1 MLVEKVIGNIN
12 DERFKNKNVD
22 YVDIEWHE
30 AFKKLHKKTSQGGI
44 EVGIKLDNDILT
56 RGLRQGDILAMN
68 EDNIIAVNIP
78 KDKALVVKVDDTH
91 LVPKV
96 CYEIG
101 NRHATL
107 FEGSNHN
114 EFITTQ
120 SKNKLDAGFAAA
132 FGGAPDRYFSAP
144 GRTEIG
150 GNHTDHQR
158 GRVLAAAVNLDTVA
172 ALPVRFRLLY
182 PTNCSIPSAPGWT
195 VCWGKAPAMC
205 CAFVRRAV

>member
-12 DERFKNKNVD
+12 YEQFKNSNID

-30 AFKKLHKKTSQGGI
+30 AFKKLHRKTSQSGI

-56 RGLRQGDILAMN
+56 RGLRQGDVLAIN
-68 EDNIIAVNIP
+68 EDNVIAVNIP

-107 FEGSNHN
+107 FEGSSHN
-114 EFITTQ
+114 EFITIYSEPMKEMLEKIGANATVEEIQ
-120 SKNKLDAGFAAA
+120 FDFNK
-132 FGGAPDRYFSAP
+132 
-144 GRTEIG
+144 
-150 GNHTDHQR
+150 
-158 GRVLAAAVNLDTVA
+158 
-172 ALPVRFRLLY
+172 
-182 PTNCSIPSAPGWT
+182 SISSSINAHHH
-195 VCWGKAPAMC
+195 
-205 CAFVRRAV
+205 

>member
-12 DERFKNKNVD
+12 DEQFKNSNID

-30 AFKKLHKKTSQGGI
+30 AFKKLHRKTSQSGI

-56 RGLRQGDILAMN
+56 RGLRQGDVLAIN
-68 EDNIIAVNIP
+68 DIP

-107 FEGSNHN
+107 FEGSSHN
-114 EFITTQ
+114 EFITIYSEPMKEMLEKIGANATVEEIQ
-120 SKNKLDAGFAAA
+120 FDFNK
-132 FGGAPDRYFSAP
+132 
-144 GRTEIG
+144 
-150 GNHTDHQR
+150 
-158 GRVLAAAVNLDTVA
+158 
-172 ALPVRFRLLY
+172 
-182 PTNCSIPSAPGWT
+182 SISSSINAHHH
-195 VCWGKAPAMC
+195 
-205 CAFVRRAV
+205 

>member
-30 AFKKLHKKTSQGGI
+30 AFKKLHKKTSQSGI

-114 EFITTQ
+114 EFITIY
-120 SKNKLDAGFAAA
+120 SEPMKEMLEKI
-132 FGGAPDRYFSAP
+132 GANVSVEEVQFDF
-144 GRTEIG
+144 
-150 GNHTDHQR
+150 DK
-158 GRVLAAAVNLDTVA
+158 
-172 ALPVRFRLLY
+172 
-182 PTNCSIPSAPGWT
+182 SISSSINSHHH
-195 VCWGKAPAMC
+195 
-205 CAFVRRAV
+205 

>member
-12 DERFKNKNVD
+12 DERFKNSNID

-107 FEGSNHN
+107 FEGNNHN
-114 EFITTQ
+114 EFITIY
-120 SKNKLDAGFAAA
+120 SEPMKEMLEKI
-132 FGGAPDRYFSAP
+132 GANVS
-144 GRTEIG
+144 
-150 GNHTDHQR
+150 
-158 GRVLAAAVNLDTVA
+158 V
-172 ALPVRFRLLY
+172 
-182 PTNCSIPSAPGWT
+182 
-195 VCWGKAPAMC
+195 
-205 CAFVRRAV
+205 

>member
-12 DERFKNKNVD
+12 DEQFKNSNID

-30 AFKKLHKKTSQGGI
+30 AFKKLHRKTSQSGI

-56 RGLRQGDILAMN
+56 RGLRQGDVLAIN
-68 EDNIIAVNIP
+68 EDNVIAVNIP

-107 FEGSNHN
+107 FEGDNHN
-114 EFITTQ
+114 EFITIYSEPMKEMLEKIGANVTVEEIQ
-120 SKNKLDAGFAAA
+120 FDFNK
-132 FGGAPDRYFSAP
+132 
-144 GRTEIG
+144 
-150 GNHTDHQR
+150 
-158 GRVLAAAVNLDTVA
+158 
-172 ALPVRFRLLY
+172 
-182 PTNCSIPSAPGWT
+182 SISSSINAHHH
-195 VCWGKAPAMC
+195 
-205 CAFVRRAV
+205 

>member
-12 DERFKNKNVD
+12 DEQFKNSNID

-30 AFKKLHKKTSQGGI
+30 AFKKLHRKTSQNGI

-56 RGLRQGDILAMN
+56 RGLRQGDVLAIN
-68 EDNIIAVNIP
+68 GDNVISVNIP

-107 FEGSNHN
+107 FEGNSHN
-114 EFITTQ
+114 EFITIYSEPMKEMLEKIGVNVTVEESQ
-120 SKNKLDAGFAAA
+120 FDFNK
-132 FGGAPDRYFSAP
+132 
-144 GRTEIG
+144 
-150 GNHTDHQR
+150 
-158 GRVLAAAVNLDTVA
+158 
-172 ALPVRFRLLY
+172 
-182 PTNCSIPSAPGWT
+182 SISSSINAHHH
-195 VCWGKAPAMC
+195 
-205 CAFVRRAV
+205 

>member
-12 DERFKNKNVD
+12 DEQFKNSNID

-30 AFKKLHKKTSQGGI
+30 AFKKLHRKTSQSGI

-56 RGLRQGDILAMN
+56 RGLRQGDVLAIN
-68 EDNIIAVNIP
+68 EDNVIAVNIP

-107 FEGSNHN
+107 FEGSSHN
-114 EFITTQ
+114 EFITIYSEPMKEMLEKIGANATVEEIQ
-120 SKNKLDAGFAAA
+120 FDFNKSIS
-132 FGGAPDRYFSAP
+132 SA
-144 GRTEIG
+144 
-150 GNHTDHQR
+150 
-158 GRVLAAAVNLDTVA
+158 
-172 ALPVRFRLLY
+172 LLY
-182 PTNCSIPSAPGWT
+182 VNNILFISSI
-195 VCWGKAPAMC
+195 K
-205 CAFVRRAV
+205 

>member
-12 DERFKNKNVD
+12 DEQFKNSNID

-30 AFKKLHKKTSQGGI
+30 AFKKLHRKTTQSGI

-56 RGLRQGDILAMN
+56 RGLRQGDVLAIN
-68 EDNIIAVNIP
+68 EDNVIAVNIP

-107 FEGSNHN
+107 FEGSSHN
-114 EFITTQ
+114 EFITIYSEPMKEMLEKIGANVTVEEIQ
-120 SKNKLDAGFAAA
+120 FDFNK
-132 FGGAPDRYFSAP
+132 
-144 GRTEIG
+144 
-150 GNHTDHQR
+150 
-158 GRVLAAAVNLDTVA
+158 
-172 ALPVRFRLLY
+172 
-182 PTNCSIPSAPGWT
+182 SISSSINAHHH
-195 VCWGKAPAMC
+195 
-205 CAFVRRAV
+205 

>member
-12 DERFKNKNVD
+12 DEQFKNSNID

-30 AFKKLHKKTSQGGI
+30 AFKKLHRKTSQSGI

-56 RGLRQGDILAMN
+56 RGLRQGDVLAIN
-68 EDNIIAVNIP
+68 EDNVIAVNIP

-107 FEGSNHN
+107 FEGSSHN
-114 EFITTQ
+114 EFITIYSEPMKEMLEKIGANVTVEEIQ
-120 SKNKLDAGFAAA
+120 FDFNK
-132 FGGAPDRYFSAP
+132 
-144 GRTEIG
+144 
-150 GNHTDHQR
+150 
-158 GRVLAAAVNLDTVA
+158 
-172 ALPVRFRLLY
+172 
-182 PTNCSIPSAPGWT
+182 SISSSINT
-195 VCWGKAPAMC
+195 HHH
-205 CAFVRRAV
+205 

>member
-12 DERFKNKNVD
+12 DERFKNKNID

-30 AFKKLHKKTSQGGI
+30 AFKKLHKKTSQSGI

-107 FEGSNHN
+107 FEGNNHN
-114 EFITTQ
+114 EFITIY
-120 SKNKLDAGFAAA
+120 SEPMKEMLEKI
-132 FGGAPDRYFSAP
+132 GANVSVEEVQFDF
-144 GRTEIG
+144 
-150 GNHTDHQR
+150 DK
-158 GRVLAAAVNLDTVA
+158 
-172 ALPVRFRLLY
+172 
-182 PTNCSIPSAPGWT
+182 SISSSINSHHH
-195 VCWGKAPAMC
+195 
-205 CAFVRRAV
+205 

>member
-12 DERFKNKNVD
+12 DEQFKNSNID

-30 AFKKLHKKTSQGGI
+30 AFKKLHRKTSQSGI

-56 RGLRQGDILAMN
+56 RGLRQGDVLAMN
-68 EDNIIAVNIP
+68 EDNVIAVNIP

-107 FEGSNHN
+107 FEGSSHN
-114 EFITTQ
+114 EFITIYSEPMKEMLEKIGANVTVEEIQ
-120 SKNKLDAGFAAA
+120 FDFNK
-132 FGGAPDRYFSAP
+132 
-144 GRTEIG
+144 
-150 GNHTDHQR
+150 
-158 GRVLAAAVNLDTVA
+158 
-172 ALPVRFRLLY
+172 
-182 PTNCSIPSAPGWT
+182 SISSSINAHLH
-195 VCWGKAPAMC
+195 
-205 CAFVRRAV
+205 

>member
-107 FEGSNHN
+107 FEGNNHN
-114 EFITTQ
+114 EFITIYSEPMKEMLEKIGANVSIEEVQ
-120 SKNKLDAGFAAA
+120 FDFNK
-132 FGGAPDRYFSAP
+132 
-144 GRTEIG
+144 
-150 GNHTDHQR
+150 
-158 GRVLAAAVNLDTVA
+158 
-172 ALPVRFRLLY
+172 
-182 PTNCSIPSAPGWT
+182 SISSSINAHHH
-195 VCWGKAPAMC
+195 
-205 CAFVRRAV
+205 

>member
-12 DERFKNKNVD
+12 DEQFKNSNID

-30 AFKKLHKKTSQGGI
+30 AFKKLHRKTSQSGI

-56 RGLRQGDILAMN
+56 RGLRQGDVLAIN
-68 EDNIIAVNIP
+68 EDNVIAVNIP

-107 FEGSNHN
+107 FEGSSHN
-114 EFITTQ
+114 EFITIYSEPIKEMLEKIGANVTVEEIQ
-120 SKNKLDAGFAAA
+120 FDFNK
-132 FGGAPDRYFSAP
+132 
-144 GRTEIG
+144 
-150 GNHTDHQR
+150 
-158 GRVLAAAVNLDTVA
+158 
-172 ALPVRFRLLY
+172 
-182 PTNCSIPSAPGWT
+182 SISSSINAHHH
-195 VCWGKAPAMC
+195 
-205 CAFVRRAV
+205 